1 MVQEYF
7 IDISKSLTTEEII
20 SGLDGSIAVV
30 GNATPTKKIGRII
43 DDFDHVIRFN
53 RFQIAGFE
61 HLIGTKTSIWC
72 TFGDR
77 AEITHP
83 WAISPFQKD
92 ATETVDSNGVNM
104 IYADNDV
111 HRIMGIQYPTTG
123 AALLALF
130 HYIKKPVCAF
140 CFDFLESPD
149 YFNPEIPQD
158 KSVHAIFLDKEKEFI
173 KNSEY
178 VRLRT

>member
-1 MVQEYF
+1 MVQEHF
-7 IDISKSLTTEEII
+7 IDISKSLTTEEAI

-30 GNATPTKKIGRII
+30 GNATPTKKMGGIL

-53 RFQIAGFE
+53 RFKIAGYE
-61 HLIGTKTSIWC
+61 LLIGRKTSIWC

-77 AEITHP
+77 AEIVNP
-83 WAISPFQKD
+83 WAVSPFQKN
-92 ATETVDSNGVNM
+92 APETVDPNGLNM
-104 IYADNDV
+104 IYAENDV
-111 HRIMGIQYPTTG
+111 HKIMDIEYPTTG

-149 YFNPEIPQD
+149 YFKPEIPQD
-158 KSVHAIFLDKEKEFI
+158 KSVHAIFLDKEKMFI

-178 VRLRT
+178 IRLIT